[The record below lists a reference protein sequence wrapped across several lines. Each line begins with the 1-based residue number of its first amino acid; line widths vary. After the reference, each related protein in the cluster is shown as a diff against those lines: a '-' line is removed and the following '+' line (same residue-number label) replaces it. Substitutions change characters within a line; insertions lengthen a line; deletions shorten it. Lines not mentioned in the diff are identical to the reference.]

1 MIRWG
6 FAGRFPAMKSRG
18 AFGFFRVWLMALC
31 MVAAFGCVTSAS
43 ADEVV
48 RAVQK
53 KLAELGHYKGRVD
66 GAAGSMTHAAIRRF
80 QLAENLKVTGAL
92 NHQTL
97 ARLGLENMEPA
108 PDYSAIGRF
117 FPDGPMARA
126 GSQRQVEAIR
136 ALQEKLAAEGL
147 YAGPHN
153 GLPGDALAAALAE
166 WQGARGLPASGRL
179 DARTVQAAGLDLR

>member
-1 MIRWG
+1 LISCG
-6 FAGRFPAMKSRG
+6 GAGTLPEMKGPGR
-18 AFGFFRVWLMALC
+18 FGFFRRGLTALC
-31 MVAAFGCVTSAS
+31 LLAALGCVPPVS

-53 KLAELGHYKGRVD
+53 KLSELGYYKGRVD
-66 GAAGSMTHAAIRRF
+66 GSAGSMTHAAIRRF

-97 ARLGLENMEPA
+97 ARLGLEALEPA

-117 FPDGPMARA
+117 FPDGPLARE
-126 GSQRQVEAIR
+126 GSQKQVAAVR
-136 ALQEKLAAEGL
+136 AVQEKLASAGL

-153 GLPGDALAAALAE
+153 GLPGEALSAAIAEWQTANGLRATGKLDGRTAAAL
-166 WQGARGLPASGRL
+166 GIGR
-179 DARTVQAAGLDLR
+179 